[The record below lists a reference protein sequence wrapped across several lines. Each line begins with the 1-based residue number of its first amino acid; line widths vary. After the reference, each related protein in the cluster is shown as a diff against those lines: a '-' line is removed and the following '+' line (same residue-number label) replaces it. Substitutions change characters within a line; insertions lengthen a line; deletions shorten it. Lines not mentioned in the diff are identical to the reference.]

1 MTFLYQKK
9 IIPANSYTKQN
20 DFMKS
25 IHQIFY
31 SCNKFDNATQLENL
45 NKYMLTSQS
54 YLVLK
59 NLVKKEEPAVEI
71 IKGNLENPHIFI
83 TNISH
88 VNANPMCE
96 PIIKDP
102 SASSDNS
109 LFYPQKENSLFWC
122 VYIACYGLDEFHMIG
137 SRYQNRELDEK
148 QKIIQF
154 IKQNPKKLKESN
166 HKVTNIM
173 IQELLSALMIQ
184 KMASLQDC
192 IAYSIFYNKRI
203 YVVKNAMYFIYR
215 STEIEIYSCENTIV
229 IYCKND
235 KEYGLD
241 LEVNEKK
248 IDHIVNAKIRIFN
261 AEKPLK
267 SLSEYKIPDL
277 EKMAVILGIP
287 THGKKKELYDSI
299 LEKCNWNI

>member
-1 MTFLYQKK
+1 MTFLHQNKMN
-9 IIPANSYTKQN
+9 PANSYSNHN

-31 SCNKFDNATQLENL
+31 SCNKFDNATQVENL
-45 NKYMLTSQS
+45 HQYMLTPQN

-59 NLVKKEEPAVEI
+59 NLVKSEEPVVEI
-71 IKGNLENPHIFI
+71 IKTNPV
-83 TNISH
+83 S
-88 VNANPMCE
+88 NPEKPPSICE
-96 PIIKDP
+96 SKPIAP
-102 SASSDNS
+102 
-109 LFYPQKENSLFWC
+109 FYPQKENSLFWC
-122 VYIACYGLDEFHMIG
+122 IYSACYGLDEFHMIG

-215 STEIEIYSCENTIV
+215 SIEIETYSCENTIV

-241 LEVNEKK
+241 LEVNEEK
-248 IDHIVNAKIRIFN
+248 IDHIVNNKIRIFN

-267 SLSEYKIPDL
+267 PLSEYKIPNL
-277 EKMAVILGIP
+277 EKMALILGIP
-287 THGKKKELYDSI
+287 VHGKKKELYDSI
-299 LEKCNWNI
+299 VEKCNWNM

>member
-1 MTFLYQKK
+1 MTFLNQNKMN
-9 IIPANSYTKQN
+9 PVNSYANHN

-31 SCNKFDNATQLENL
+31 SCNKFDNATQVENL

-59 NLVKKEEPAVEI
+59 NLVKSEEPAVEI
-71 IKGNLENPHIFI
+71 IKDNPEKPPPIRESI
-83 TNISH
+83 
-88 VNANPMCE
+88 PMSKS
-96 PIIKDP
+96 IIKDP

-122 VYIACYGLDEFHMIG
+122 IYSACYGVDEFHMIG

-215 STEIEIYSCENTIV
+215 STETETYSCENTIV

-241 LEVNEKK
+241 LEVNEEK

-277 EKMAVILGIP
+277 EKMALILGIP
-287 THGKKKELYDSI
+287 TYGKKKELYDSI
-299 LEKCNWNI
+299 VEKCNWNM

>member
-9 IIPANSYTKQN
+9 IIPANSYSKQN

-31 SCNKFDNATQLENL
+31 SCNKFDNATQVENL
-45 NKYMLTSQS
+45 HQYMLTPQN

-59 NLVKKEEPAVEI
+59 NLVKSEEPVVEI
-71 IKGNLENPHIFI
+71 IKTNPVS
-83 TNISH
+83 NPEKPPPISDP
-88 VNANPMCE
+88 NP
-96 PIIKDP
+96 I
-102 SASSDNS
+102 ASSDNS

-122 VYIACYGLDEFHMIG
+122 IYSACYGVDEFHMIG

-215 STEIEIYSCENTIV
+215 STETETYSCENTIV

-241 LEVNEKK
+241 LEVNEEK
-248 IDHIVNAKIRIFN
+248 IDHIVNNKIRIFN
-261 AEKPLK
+261 SEKPLK

-277 EKMAVILGIP
+277 EKMALILGIP
-287 THGKKKELYDSI
+287 VHGKKKELYDSI
-299 LEKCNWNI
+299 VEKCNWNM

>member
-1 MTFLYQKK
+1 MTFLNQNKMN
-9 IIPANSYTKQN
+9 PVNSYANHN

-31 SCNKFDNATQLENL
+31 SCNKFDNATQVENL
-45 NKYMLTSQS
+45 HQYMLTSHN

-59 NLVKKEEPAVEI
+59 NLVKSEEPVVEI
-71 IKGNLENPHIFI
+71 IKTNPEKPPPIRESI
-83 TNISH
+83 
-88 VNANPMCE
+88 PMSKS
-96 PIIKDP
+96 IIKDP

-122 VYIACYGLDEFHMIG
+122 IYSACYGVDEFHMIG

-215 STEIEIYSCENTIV
+215 STETETYSCENTIV

-241 LEVNEKK
+241 LEVNEEK

-277 EKMAVILGIP
+277 EKMALILGIP
-287 THGKKKELYDSI
+287 TYGKKKELYDSI
-299 LEKCNWNI
+299 VEKCNWNM